1 MGHQDDQDDPKK
13 QQRQSL
19 KPVAFAATVFSTVAI
34 TSCLVTF
41 PLILHYVQTLESNVQ
56 LDLDFCKV
64 SSRGSTF
71 VEGRS
76 NRVFGKGK
84 VKSKVL
90 RLPTY
95 DLLFA

>member
-1 MGHQDDQDDPKK
+1 MGHQDGQDDPKK

-64 SSRGSTF
+64 SIRVCRFYGKKPDRNDF
-71 VEGRS
+71 PQNPRS
-76 NRVFGKGK
+76 NFLGANDEFE
-84 VKSKVL
+84 SH
-90 RLPTY
+90 
-95 DLLFA
+95 F